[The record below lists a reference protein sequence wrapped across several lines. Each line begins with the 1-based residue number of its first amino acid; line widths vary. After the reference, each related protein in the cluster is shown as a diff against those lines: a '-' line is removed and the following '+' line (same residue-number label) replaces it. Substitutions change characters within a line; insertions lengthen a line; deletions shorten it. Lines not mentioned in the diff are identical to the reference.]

1 MNKNTWIGII
11 VAIFVIAFAVWAY
24 SAVNMY
30 TKPLPDLTTA
40 SSTPI
45 TPTSTVQFVPPQP
58 QHSHVPITTPQATK
72 PATQYVPLPSILSQP
87 SAHECVY
94 SQVTSTS
101 QSSGV
106 VYLADDKMRSEFRT
120 VGGVGILSVFD
131 GHYVY
136 VWKEG
141 STHGTQTKYTDIAQ
155 LSTLIPKDLTSGAV
169 LGSSSNN
176 AGWKCTPWIPDM
188 TLLSAPQGVTF

>member
-11 VAIFVIAFAVWAY
+11 VAIFVVAFAAWAY
-24 SAVNMY
+24 SMVNTY

-40 SSTPI
+40 SSTP
-45 TPTSTVQFVPPQP
+45 TTSTSTVQFIPSQPPP
-58 QHSHVPITTPQATK
+58 AHVYLPTTPATK
-72 PATQYVPLPSILSQP
+72 PATQYVPLPPLLSQP
-87 SAHECVY
+87 NAHKCVY
-94 SQVTSTS
+94 SQVTPTS

-106 VYLADDKMRSEFRT
+106 VYLADGKLRSEFRT
-120 VGGVGILSVFD
+120 VGGIGTLSVFD
-131 GHYVY
+131 GQYVY

-141 STHGTQTKYTDIAQ
+141 STHGTRTEYTDIAQ

-188 TLLSAPQGVTF
+188 TMLSAPQGVTF